1 MNSAINVTKKVLTNA
16 LNHLTRIIPSR
27 SSNPAITALVM
38 SVTPSSLILAGT
50 NLEVDMEL
58 TLDADLPLG
67 AQGGPWLVPAHLFAQ
82 IVAKTP
88 NPLVEL
94 RVQGDTLHVT
104 SGGNST
110 KIQLGDPE
118 TAPKFTLADHEAG
131 TPIAARELLASVSAT
146 TYACQT
152 DAYQS
157 VFRGMLVEF
166 APKVTRVVTSDGY
179 RVAIRDMPATPGL
192 TDRKVIV
199 PRRNI
204 EEIARQLDTDG
215 DVRVQ
220 FAPGLLHV
228 TRPDAR
234 LSVKL
239 IDGDF
244 PDYERIIPKNIT
256 LTATLGGAA
265 LIEALDRV
273 SVLADKTANN
283 RVEMTFADGRISLLA
298 EGDYGTAQDVVDA
311 TLSGTEPRM
320 LIAVNAAHT
329 MQAIKQ
335 MTSTGSGDVQVE
347 LSNSTSPLIWR
358 APGDAGQLAVHVA
371 LKV

>member
-1 MNSAINVTKKVLTNA
+1 MNIQITKKALTGA
-16 LNHLTRIIPSR
+16 LSHLTRIVPSR
-27 SSNPAITALVM
+27 SSNTALTALVM
-38 SVTPSSLILAGT
+38 RAGPGGLILAGT

-58 TLDADLPLG
+58 TLDADMPMG
-67 AQGGPWLVPAHLFAQ
+67 AQGGPWLVPAHLFAA
-82 IVAKTP
+82 IVGKAP
-88 NPLVEL
+88 GQLVDL
-94 RVQGDTLHVT
+94 RVQDKTLHVS
-104 SGGNST
+104 SGGNTT

-118 TAPKFTLADHEAG
+118 TAATFTLADHAAG
-131 TPIAARELLASVSAT
+131 TPIAARDLLASVTST

-152 DAYQS
+152 DAFQS
-157 VFRGMLVEF
+157 VFKGMQLEF
-166 APKVTRVVTSDGY
+166 SEKGTRVVTSDGY
-179 RVAIRDMPATPGL
+179 RVAVRDVAAVPGL
-192 TDRKVIV
+192 AGQKVIV
-199 PRRNI
+199 PRRSI
-204 EEIARQLDTDG
+204 EEVARQLDTDRE
-215 DVRVQ
+215 VRVQ

-256 LTATLGGAA
+256 LTATLSGAA

-283 RVEMTFADGRISLLA
+283 RVELTFADGRIALLA

-311 TLSGTEPRM
+311 TLTGSEPRM

-335 MTSTGSGDVQVE
+335 MVSTGSGDVQVG
-347 LSNSTSPLIWR
+347 LSNSTSPLVWR
-358 APGDAGQLAVHVA
+358 ATGDAGQLAVHVA